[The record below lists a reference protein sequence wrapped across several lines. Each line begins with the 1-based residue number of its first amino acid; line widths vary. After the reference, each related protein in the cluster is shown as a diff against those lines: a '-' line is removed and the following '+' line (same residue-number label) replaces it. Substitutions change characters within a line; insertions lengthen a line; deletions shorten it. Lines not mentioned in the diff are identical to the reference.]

1 MAQTYIKRYADNM
14 LQDTLASS
22 GAVWIRG
29 PKWCGKTRTAS
40 VQAKSILLMQDP
52 DQTQNYLQIAG
63 VKPSIL
69 LEGEVPRLIDEWQ
82 MAPVIW
88 DAVRHTVDMRGEM
101 GQFILTGSTLP
112 LDSET
117 MHSGTGRISKML
129 MRTMS
134 LYESGESSGDVSL
147 ESLFNGEDV
156 GGTAKLDI
164 FEVAFA
170 LCRGGW
176 PASIGVEDKI
186 ALKQATNYYE
196 AIVDNDISEV
206 DGISKDPI
214 RVRKLLTSLA
224 RNIATTATLV
234 TIQSDVDGGAD
245 EKPSANTISTY
256 LEGLERLFVVENQLA
271 WNPELRSK
279 SRLRKAAK
287 RHFVDPSIAVAAM
300 KTNPDGLLKDMRTFG
315 CLFESLC
322 IRDLRIYTQ
331 MLSGDIFHYRDN
343 TDLEADAIIALHDG
357 RWAAVEMKLGHKEAD
372 KAAENLLKLRDKINA
387 EKMKNPS
394 FLMVITGDGYAYRRK
409 DGVYCIPISC
419 LKA

>member
-1 MAQTYIKRYADNM
+1 MAQPYIKRYADSM
-14 LQDTLASS
+14 LRDMLASS
-22 GAVWIRG
+22 GAVWVRG

-40 VQAKSILLMQDP
+40 MQAKSTLLMQDP
-52 DQTQNYLQIAG
+52 DQTQNYMQIAG

-117 MHSGTGRISKML
+117 MHSGTGRIAKML
-129 MRTMS
+129 MRTLS
-134 LYESGESSGDVSL
+134 LYESGESNGTVSL
-147 ESLFNGEDV
+147 ESLFNGEAV
-156 GGTAKLDI
+156 SSAATLDI

-170 LCRGGW
+170 ICRGGW

-186 ALKQATNYYE
+186 ALKQATNYFE

-214 RVRKLLTSLA
+214 RVRKLLASLA

-234 TIQSDVDGGAD
+234 TIQNDVDGAGERPAV
-245 EKPSANTISTY
+245 NTISTY
-256 LEGLERLFVVENQLA
+256 LNGLERLFVIEDQLA

-315 CLFESLC
+315 CLFESMC

-357 RWAAVEMKLGHKEAD
+357 RWAAVEMKLGHKEVD
-372 KAAENLLKLRDKINA
+372 KAAENLLKLRDKINT
-387 EKMKNPS
+387 ERMKTPS
-394 FLMVITGDGYAYRRK
+394 FLMVITGDGYAYQRK

>member
-1 MAQTYIKRYADNM
+1 MAQTYIKRYADN
-14 LQDTLASS
+14 LLKETLSSS

-40 VQAKSILLMQDP
+40 TQANSILLMQDP

-69 LEGEVPRLIDEWQ
+69 LEGKVPRLIDEWQ

-88 DAVRHTVDMRGEM
+88 DAVRHTVDVRGEM

-117 MHSGTGRISKML
+117 MHSGTGRISKLM

-134 LYESGESSGDVSL
+134 LFESGESNGEVSL
-147 ESLFNGEDV
+147 EALFNNEDIS
-156 GGTAKLDI
+156 GTSNLDI
-164 FEVAFA
+164 LEVAFV

-176 PASIGVEDKI
+176 PASIGVDDKI

-196 AIVDNDISEV
+196 AIVDYDISEI

-214 RVRKLLTSLA
+214 RVRKLLNSLA

-234 TIQSDVDGGAD
+234 TIQNDVDGAD
-245 EKPSANTISTY
+245 ERPAANTVATY
-256 LEGLERLFVVENQLA
+256 LAGLERLFVIEDQPA

-279 SRLRKAAK
+279 SRLRKAVK

-300 KTNPDGLLKDMRTFG
+300 KTNPDGLLKDMKTFG

-343 TDLEADAIIALHDG
+343 TALEADAIIALHDG
-357 RWAAVEMKLGHKEAD
+357 RWAAIEIKLGQKEVG
-372 KAAENLLKLRDKINA
+372 KAAENLLKLRDKIDI
-387 EKMKNPS
+387 EKMNKPS
-394 FLMVITGDGYAYRRK
+394 FLMVITGDGYAYQRK
-409 DGVYCIPISC
+409 DGVYCVPISC

>member
-1 MAQTYIKRYADNM
+1 MAKSYIKRYADEM
-14 LQDTLASS
+14 LEEKLSSS
-22 GAVWIRG
+22 GAVWVRG

-40 VQAKSILLMQDP
+40 MQAKSVLMMQDP
-52 DQTQNYLQIAG
+52 DQTRNYMQIAE

-69 LEGEVPRLIDEWQ
+69 LDGEVPRLIDEWQ

-88 DAVRHTVDMRGEM
+88 DAVRHIVDMRGEM

-112 LDSET
+112 LDSER

-129 MRTMS
+129 MRTLS
-134 LYESGESSGDVSL
+134 LYESGESNGSVSL
-147 ESLFNGEDV
+147 KALFEGQDVNGTSNMDI
-156 GGTAKLDI
+156 LDI
-164 FEVAFA
+164 AFT

-176 PASIGVEDKI
+176 PASIGVQDKV
-186 ALKQATNYYE
+186 ALMQATNYYE
-196 AIVDNDISEV
+196 AIVDNDISEI

-224 RNIATTATLV
+224 RNTATTATLV
-234 TIQSDVDGGAD
+234 TIQKDVDGG
-245 EKPSANTISTY
+245 ESRPSANTVATY
-256 LEGLERLFVVENQLA
+256 LDGLERLFVIEDQPA

-279 SRLRKAAK
+279 SRLRKAVK

-300 KTNPDGLLKDMRTFG
+300 KTTPDGLLQDMKTFG

-331 MLSGDIFHYRDN
+331 TLGGDIFHYRDN
-343 TDLEADAIIALHDG
+343 TQLEADAIVALHDG
-357 RWAAVEMKLGHKEAD
+357 RWAAVEIKLGLKAVE
-372 KAAENLLKLRDKINA
+372 KAAENLKKLSERINI
-387 EKMKNPS
+387 EKMKKPS
-394 FLMVITGDGYAYRRK
+394 FLMIITGDGYAYQRK
-409 DGVYCIPISC
+409 DGIYCIPISC

>member
-1 MAQTYIKRYADNM
+1 MAQTYIERYADSL

-40 VQAKSILLMQDP
+40 MQAKSILLMQDP

-69 LEGEVPRLIDEWQ
+69 LEGAVPRLIDEWQ
-82 MAPVIW
+82 MAPIIW
-88 DAVRHTVDMRGEM
+88 DAVRHTVDIRGEM

-134 LYESGESSGDVSL
+134 LYESGESNGQVSL
-147 ESLFNGEDV
+147 ESLFNGEAV
-156 GGTAKLDI
+156 EGSAKLDI
-164 FEVAFA
+164 IEVAFV

-176 PASIGVEDKI
+176 PASIGVEHKI

-196 AIVDNDISEV
+196 AIVDNDISEI

-224 RNIATTATLV
+224 RNTGTTATLV
-234 TIQSDVDGGAD
+234 TIQNDVNGA
-245 EKPSANTISTY
+245 EQRPAANTISTY
-256 LEGLERLFVVENQLA
+256 LDGLERLFVIEDQPA

-300 KTNPDGLLKDMRTFG
+300 KTNPDGLLKDMKTFG

-322 IRDLRIYTQ
+322 VRDLRIYTQ

-357 RWAAVEMKLGHKEAD
+357 RWAAVEMKMGHKEID
-372 KAAENLLKLRDKINA
+372 KAAENLLKLRDKINT
-387 EKMKNPS
+387 EKMKMPS
-394 FLMVITGDGYAYRRK
+394 FLLIITGDGYAYQRK

>member
-1 MAQTYIKRYADNM
+1 MARSYIKRYADTL

-40 VQAKSILLMQDP
+40 MQAKSILFMQDP
-52 DQTQNYLQIAG
+52 DQAQNYLQIAG

-69 LEGEVPRLIDEWQ
+69 LDGEVPRLIDEWQ

-134 LYESGESSGDVSL
+134 LYESGDSSGEVSL
-147 ESLFNGEDV
+147 ESLFNGESV
-156 GGTAKLDI
+156 EGSARLDI
-164 FEVAFA
+164 IDVAFV

-186 ALKQATNYYE
+186 ALRQAINYYE
-196 AIVDNDISEV
+196 AIVETDISEV
-206 DGISKDPI
+206 DGITKDPT

-234 TIQSDVDGGAD
+234 TIQNDVDGIN
-245 EKPSANTISTY
+245 ERPSANTVASY
-256 LEGLERLFVVENQLA
+256 LNGLERLFVIEDQPA

-287 RHFVDPSIAVAAM
+287 RHFIDPSIAVAAL
-300 KTNPDGLLKDMRTFG
+300 KTNPDGLLKDMKTFG

-331 MLSGDIFHYRDN
+331 MLGGDIFHYRDN
-343 TDLEADAIIALHDG
+343 TNLEADAIITLHDG
-357 RWAAVEMKLGHKEAD
+357 RWAAVEMKLGHNEID
-372 KAAENLLKLRDKINA
+372 KAAENLLKLSDKINI
-387 EKMKNPS
+387 EKMKKPS
-394 FLMVITGDGYAYRRK
+394 FLLVITGDGYAYQRK
-409 DGVYCIPISC
+409 DGIYCIPISC

>member
-1 MAQTYIKRYADNM
+1 MAQTYIERYADKM
-14 LQDTLASS
+14 LQDMLESS

-40 VQAKSILLMQDP
+40 MQAKSILPMQDP
-52 DQTQNYLQIAG
+52 DQTQSYLQIAG

-82 MAPVIW
+82 MAPVLW
-88 DAVRHTVDMRGEM
+88 DAVRHMVDIRGER

-134 LYESGESSGDVSL
+134 LYESGESNGQVSL
-147 ESLFNGEDV
+147 ESLFNDEDV
-156 GGTAKLDI
+156 SGTANLDI
-164 FEVAFA
+164 FEVAFVV
-170 LCRGGW
+170 CRGGW
-176 PASIGVEDKI
+176 PASIGMENKI

-196 AIVDNDISEV
+196 AIVDNDLSEV
-206 DGISKDPI
+206 DGILKDPI
-214 RVRKLLTSLA
+214 RVRKLLASLA
-224 RNIATTATLV
+224 RNTATTATLV
-234 TIQSDVDGGAD
+234 TIQNDVDVAD
-245 EKPSANTISTY
+245 ERPATNTILTY
-256 LEGLERLFVVENQLA
+256 LRGLERLFVIEDQPA
-271 WNPELRSK
+271 WSPELRSR

-300 KTNPDGLLKDMRTFG
+300 KTNPDGLLKDMKTFG
-315 CLFESLC
+315 CLFESMC

-331 MLSGDIFHYRDN
+331 ILSGDIFHYRDN
-343 TDLEADAIIALHDG
+343 TNLEADAIIALHDG
-357 RWAAVEMKLGHKEAD
+357 RWAAVEIKLGQREVD
-372 KAAENLLKLRDKINA
+372 KAAENLLKLRDKIDT
-387 EKMKNPS
+387 EKMKKPS
-394 FLMVITGDGYAYRRK
+394 FLMVITGDGYAYQRK

-419 LKA
+419 LKV

>member
-1 MAQTYIKRYADNM
+1 MAQTYIKRYADNI

-40 VQAKSILLMQDP
+40 MQAKSILLMQDP

-82 MAPVIW
+82 MVPVIW
-88 DAVRHTVDMRGEM
+88 DAVRRIVDIRREM

-129 MRTMS
+129 MRTLS
-134 LYESGESSGDVSL
+134 LYESGESNGEVSL
-147 ESLFNGEDV
+147 ESLFNGEAV
-156 GGTAKLDI
+156 SGTANLDI
-164 FEVAFA
+164 FKVAFVI
-170 LCRGGW
+170 CRGGW

-234 TIQSDVDGGAD
+234 TIQNDVDGAD
-245 EKPSANTISTY
+245 ERPTANTVSTY
-256 LEGLERLFVVENQLA
+256 LDALERLFVIEDQPA

-300 KTNPDGLLKDMRTFG
+300 RTNPNGLLKDMRTFG
-315 CLFESLC
+315 CLFESIC

-331 MLSGDIFHYRDN
+331 MLSGDICHYRDN

-357 RWAAVEMKLGHKEAD
+357 RWAAVEMKLGHKEVD
-372 KAAENLLKLRDKINA
+372 KAAENLLKLRDKINT
-387 EKMKNPS
+387 EKMKQPS
-394 FLMVITGDGYAYRRK
+394 FLMVITGDGYAYQRK
-409 DGVYCIPISC
+409 DGVYCVPISC